1 MHMPDFFW
9 ETIVGFSNHSSFA
22 VKRMLNLRNKMPDSM
37 FVGGSFRDEGPQ
49 KPFFT
54 HEIFEFLGSRCEICG
69 GRLVPVLRAV
79 VVRTFD
85 VFLFSY
91 GWITCYIMSIYD
103 TCMVR
108 TVANFFF
115 TM

>member
-1 MHMPDFFW
+1 
-9 ETIVGFSNHSSFA
+9 
-22 VKRMLNLRNKMPDSM
+22 MPDSM